1 MLFVSLTFGDLGS
14 TAKER
19 CQMVM
24 RNFCWQQVINM
35 LNTSSNFFFFFLK
48 KLLKYWI
55 YIVINIATYL
65 SKFLFRQIF
74 GFNLSKK
81 KTPVIIYLLRLSIVI
96 IVSNSTTYQ
105 KENH

>member
-35 LNTSSNFFFFFLK
+35 LNTSSK
-48 KLLKYWI
+48 P
-55 YIVINIATYL
+55 
-65 SKFLFRQIF
+65 FLFLFKKIIEVLDIYCHQHCNISVKIF
-74 GFNLSKK
+74 
-81 KTPVIIYLLRLSIVI
+81 V
-96 IVSNSTTYQ
+96 
-105 KENH
+105 